1 MTEKHSSE
9 RALSP
14 KFDEAVSWALELHSH
29 HLRKGTS
36 IPYVSHLFAVTAIVL
51 EAGGTEAEATA
62 AILHD
67 AVEDSEATVAEVRK
81 RFGDEVAEIVD
92 GCTDA
97 YDDPKPPW
105 KERKLEYIEHL
116 RHAPESGVLV
126 SLADKTHNA
135 KAILADYRDIGDD
148 LWERFTTGRE
158 GTLWYY
164 RTLRDVLAE
173 RADGRL
179 MRLAEEF
186 SATVDALI
194 SEAGS

>member
-14 KFDEAVSWALELHSH
+14 KFNEAVNWALELHSH

-36 IPYVSHLFAVTAIVL
+36 IPYVSHLFAVTAMVL
-51 EAGGTEAEATA
+51 EAGGTEEEATA

-67 AVEDSEATVAEVRK
+67 AVEDSPATVEEVRE

-97 YDDPKPPW
+97 YDEPKPPW
-105 KERKLEYIEHL
+105 KERKLAYIEHL
-116 RHAPESGVLV
+116 KHAPESGVLV

-135 KAILADYRDIGDD
+135 RAILADYRDIGDD
-148 LWERFTTGRE
+148 LWGRFTAGRE

-164 RTLRDVLAE
+164 RTLRDVLSE

-179 MRLAEEF
+179 TRLAEEF
-186 SATVDALI
+186 SQTVDALI
-194 SEAGS
+194 SETGP